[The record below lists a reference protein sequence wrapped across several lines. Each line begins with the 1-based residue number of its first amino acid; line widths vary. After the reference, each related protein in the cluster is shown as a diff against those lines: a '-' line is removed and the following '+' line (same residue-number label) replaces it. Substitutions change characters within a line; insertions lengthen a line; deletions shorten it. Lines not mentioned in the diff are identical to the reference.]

1 MWLRSVPMG
10 VIITNSLGVPTER
23 LYFRLKSGQG
33 IAC

>member
-10 VIITNSLGVPTER
+10 VIITNSLGVLTER
-23 LYFRLKSGQG
+23 LYVRLKSSQG